1 MGNNEFR
8 KGSYWKNVS
17 VIFFYDIIKL
27 EDFDLDNILKDQNHI
42 KIFWYITFHLFSPKP
57 LRIRFDQI
65 DGFIRIYEATRYLI
79 SLGPEK
85 FDVSYN
91 RLRYLISLKS
101 GITCI
106 FSHYYRKIKVDS
118 YDSFPI
124 EKKLTL
130 HNAIILIKSVLNKSL
145 IL

>member
-1 MGNNEFR
+1 MNLGKAHIE
-8 KGSYWKNVS
+8 KTYVL
-17 VIFFYDIIKL
+17 IFFYDIIKL
-27 EDFDLDNILKDQNHI
+27 EDFDLDNILINQNHI

-57 LRIRFDQI
+57 LRIRFDKI
-65 DGFIRIYEATRYLI
+65 DGFIRIYDATRYLI

-91 RLRYLISLKS
+91 RLSYLISLKS

-124 EKKLTL
+124 EKKIDF
-130 HNAIILIKSVLNKSL
+130 A
-145 IL
+145 

>member
-1 MGNNEFR
+1 MNLGKAHIE
-8 KGSYWKNVS
+8 KTYLL
-17 VIFFYDIIKL
+17 IFFYDIIKL
-27 EDFDLDNILKDQNHI
+27 EDFDLDNILIDQNHI

-57 LRIRFDQI
+57 LRIRFDKI
-65 DGFIRIYEATRYLI
+65 YGFIRIYDATRYLI

-91 RLRYLISLKS
+91 RLSYLISLKS

-124 EKKLTL
+124 EKKIDF
-130 HNAIILIKSVLNKSL
+130 A
-145 IL
+145 

>member
-1 MGNNEFR
+1 MNLGKAHIE
-8 KGSYWKNVS
+8 KTYLL
-17 VIFFYDIIKL
+17 IFFYDIIKL
-27 EDFDLDNILKDQNHI
+27 EDFDLDNILIDQNHI

-57 LRIRFDQI
+57 LRIRFDKI
-65 DGFIRIYEATRYLI
+65 YGFIRIYDATRYLI

-106 FSHYYRKIKVDS
+106 FSHYYRKIKIDS

-124 EKKLTL
+124 EKKIDF
-130 HNAIILIKSVLNKSL
+130 A
-145 IL
+145 

>member
-1 MGNNEFR
+1 MNLGKAHIE
-8 KGSYWKNVS
+8 KTYLL
-17 VIFFYDIIKL
+17 IFFYDIIKL
-27 EDFDLDNILKDQNHI
+27 EDFDLDNILIDQNHI

-57 LRIRFDQI
+57 LRIRFDKI
-65 DGFIRIYEATRYLI
+65 YGFIRIYDATRYLI

-124 EKKLTL
+124 EKKIDF
-130 HNAIILIKSVLNKSL
+130 A
-145 IL
+145 

>member
-1 MGNNEFR
+1 MNLGKAHIE
-8 KGSYWKNVS
+8 KTYLL
-17 VIFFYDIIKL
+17 IFFYDIIKL
-27 EDFDLDNILKDQNHI
+27 EDFDLDNILIDQNHI

-65 DGFIRIYEATRYLI
+65 DGFIRIYDATRYLI

-91 RLRYLISLKS
+91 RLSYLISLKS

-124 EKKLTL
+124 EKKIDF
-130 HNAIILIKSVLNKSL
+130 A
-145 IL
+145 